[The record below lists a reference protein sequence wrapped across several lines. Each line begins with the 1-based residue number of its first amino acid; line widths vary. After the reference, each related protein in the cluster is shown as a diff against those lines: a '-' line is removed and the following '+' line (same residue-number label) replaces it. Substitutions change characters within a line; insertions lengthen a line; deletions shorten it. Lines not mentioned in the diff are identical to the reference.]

1 MWRGAFK
8 WRLPHP
14 SCLSPKPSHKGTLC
28 LDPVP
33 LPSHAQCVCAC
44 AHTHAKSDF
53 YLSSRRHFLQE
64 ASPDSSLPLSGM
76 DAPFKQPLST
86 SHHCIHHTVWPLLEY
101 LTSSLFFNLA
111 SKNHLYA
118 PISSMAL
125 AQRRY
130 PGICFV
136 D

>member
-1 MWRGAFK
+1 MERG
-8 WRLPHP
+8 
-14 SCLSPKPSHKGTLC
+14 LSSRDFPSH
-28 LDPVP
+28 PVSP
-33 LPSHAQCVCAC
+33 LNHRTRVPFVSILRLYLPMPNAYML
-44 AHTHAKSDF
+44 AHIHAKSDF
-53 YLSSRRHFLQE
+53 YLSSRHPLIQE
-64 ASPDSSLPLSGM
+64 ASPDSSLSLSGM
-76 DAPFKQPLST
+76 DALFKQPLST

-111 SKNHLYA
+111 SKDHLYA
-118 PISSMAL
+118 PISSVAL